1 MMQLVHSI
9 VVYRRLLSTQRSHWR
24 FLRLR
29 YNVQGVNKYIH
40 TASLRDLYVT
50 QHLKRASI
58 PFILFLGE
66 LLVSYSAQMM
76 SFLYY
81 LTNHSVVRPCSTG

>member
-50 QHLKRASI
+50 QHCWNLKRASI
-58 PFILFLGE
+58 PFRGALGE

-76 SFLYY
+76 SFYII
-81 LTNHSVVRPCSTG
+81 